1 MKIKLYRSSTV
12 GIINDNFKLL
22 TDPWLVDGEYYG
34 SWSHYPKFEII
45 NNLDEINSYDAIY
58 ISHIHPDHFSTK
70 TLKHINKKIPVYI
83 SSYHSKFLKFNI
95 EKLGF
100 KAIELSNGK
109 RHKLKNNFFLTI
121 YPADDC
127 DPELCY
133 KFNGC
138 AMLDG
143 KTNGS
148 QQIDSLSVIDDGK
161 FSILN
166 VNDCPFEL
174 AQYPIKTKVL
184 KNFEKIDLLLTGYGG
199 AGPYPQCFDNLNLD
213 QKLLE
218 GKKKE
223 ISFLEQ
229 AFQFIKT
236 ANPSFYLPFAGTY
249 VLSGKLNT
257 LQNLRGIPLLDTT
270 YDYLEKKINSFYNE
284 KKPEAIKLNID
295 ESFCFDTKKY
305 SNQYKKVNLID
316 LNQYQQNYL
325 NKLKLDYEND
335 AMVEESTLLQNADL
349 AMKKYI
355 IKKNELNIDVKS
367 DIYLKFKDKFIKIPN
382 SKDEIKVVSKKEL
395 DNSISFVVYNID
407 QRLLNRLLEG
417 PKFAHWNNA
426 EIGSHINF
434 FRNPNIFERNLYYSM
449 NFFHK

>member
-1 MKIKLYRSSTV
+1 MQ
-12 GIINDNFKLL
+12 
-22 TDPWLVDGEYYG
+22 
-34 SWSHYPKFEII
+34 
-45 NNLDEINSYDAIY
+45 
-58 ISHIHPDHFSTK
+58 
-70 TLKHINKKIPVYI
+70 
-83 SSYHSKFLKFNI
+83 KFLIIILLVISN
-95 EKLGF
+95 KLF
-100 KAIELSNGK
+100 
-109 RHKLKNNFFLTI
+109 
-121 YPADDC
+121 
-127 DPELCY
+127 
-133 KFNGC
+133 
-138 AMLDG
+138 
-143 KTNGS
+143 S
-148 QQIDSLSVIDDGK
+148 Q
-161 FSILN
+161 
-166 VNDCPFEL
+166 
-174 AQYPIKTKVL
+174 
-184 KNFEKIDLLLTGYGG
+184 
-199 AGPYPQCFDNLNLD
+199 
-213 QKLLE
+213 
-218 GKKKE
+218 
-223 ISFLEQ
+223 
-229 AFQFIKT
+229 
-236 ANPSFYLPFAGTY
+236 
-249 VLSGKLNT
+249 
-257 LQNLRGIPLLDTT
+257 
-270 YDYLEKKINSFYNE
+270 NSFYNE